1 MSERDY
7 KLSDILV
14 GGAVLAAVVSVIV
27 YVSGFVGVGLRT
39 ADEYG
44 LHASF
49 FSAEGIGPGTE
60 VRLAGVRVG
69 QVTSIDLDVGS
80 FVAET
85 IFTMRGDIE
94 LPDDSTVAI
103 SSDGLIG
110 DAFLEVI
117 PGVSPFELEPGDTV
131 LDAQSPASLMS
142 VLIGIVARGEGP

>member
-14 GGAVLAAVVSVIV
+14 GGAVLAAVVSGIV
-27 YVSGFVGVGLRT
+27 YVSGFVGVGLGT
-39 ADEYG
+39 ADEYE

-49 FSAEGIGPGTE
+49 LSAEGIGPGTE

-69 QVTSIDLDVGS
+69 QVTSIDLDVGR

-103 SSDGLIG
+103 ASDGLIG
-110 DAFLEVI
+110 DAFLEVV

-131 LDAQSPASLMS
+131 LDAQSPASLVS